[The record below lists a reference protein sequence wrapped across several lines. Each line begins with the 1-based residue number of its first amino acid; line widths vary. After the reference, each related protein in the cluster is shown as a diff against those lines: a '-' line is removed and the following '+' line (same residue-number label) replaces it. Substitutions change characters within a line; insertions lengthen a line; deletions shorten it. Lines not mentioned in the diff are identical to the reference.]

1 MEKPRRNDRCR
12 CGSGRKVK
20 HCCGVR
26 SGPSETALAKS
37 FLSAQ
42 ARAAAVD
49 LVSLGEVDLAQLY
62 GELFDLPERDLSLMV
77 PLPEVFT
84 ADLARLC
91 RAVARMDPDATDA
104 ALPGVLARVDT
115 PEARADLAR
124 AVIDLRDRGQL
135 DHRLAAGALV
145 DLDSESS
152 ALMRASLIQSV
163 LVEVGAARTP
173 SGLVVA
179 GV

>member
-1 MEKPRRNDRCR
+1 MGKPRRNDQCT

-26 SGPSETALAKS
+26 SGPSEAALAKA

-49 LVSLGEVDLAQLY
+49 LISLGEADLARLY
-62 GELFDLPERDLSLMV
+62 GELFDLPEHDLSLMT

-84 ADLARLC
+84 SDLARLC
-91 RAVARMDPDATDA
+91 RAAARMDPDATDA
-104 ALPGVLARVDT
+104 ALPGVLARADT
-115 PEARADLAR
+115 PVARAALAR
-124 AVIDLRDRGQL
+124 AVIALRDSGQL
-135 DHRLAAGALV
+135 DDKLAAGALV
-145 DLDSESS
+145 DLDSRSS

-173 SGLVVA
+173 SGLVVG